1 MEDDLADLFEPQIL
15 DRGYGYYLDGAV
27 QNLRQT
33 ATQITAEVRGSQRY
47 DVTIT
52 LRNDSVMEM
61 ACDCPYAEQGKSCK
75 HMAAVLMAAEAANDA
90 TPTSSPDQSA
100 QAQQLVAQATPDQLR
115 AFLSRTLESDR
126 TLMAQFKKFMTSSTT
141 SVAEEKAE
149 IDDICATYA
158 DRNGF
163 IDYQDAEFFEA
174 EIQNYLADDLETL
187 VVEHQ
192 DDVAFAVLSHLY
204 LKLDTLDI
212 DDSAGEIME
221 ILINGSELWRR
232 VIKQSLL
239 PVKRQIFTWLAT
251 QIQRPLNA
259 IEEDVRTLLFD
270 QRFSEQEFLEARL
283 ALTAKMIQR
292 FEASSDATDWDLT
305 QWVLY
310 RAHTLTA
317 MQVDDAVLEALY
329 RRYQQYSAVRNDYV
343 NFCLRKQRVAQAISL
358 LQEGKRVNRDLPGVV
373 VEDSRRL
380 AKIYQQQHDI
390 VNYRQE
396 FWRLVTQYH
405 VADLADFKAYK
416 ATFSPEAWPVQRTKL
431 FQALQSQVDPAR
443 LAPLYAYEDLKP
455 ELLQA
460 ILAEKGIAGLQ
471 KYGPM
476 LKNQYAAQII
486 RKYAQY
492 VDQAMTSTG
501 PRKHYREIVDLLRE
515 MARYPLGDLQAQ
527 QLIQDWQQRY
537 PRRSAMLDELAR
549 FKS

>member
-1 MEDDLADLFEPQIL
+1 MEDDLVDLFEPQIL

-47 DVTIT
+47 DVMIT
-52 LRNDSVMEM
+52 LWNDSVMEM
-61 ACDCPYAEQGKSCK
+61 ACDCPYAAQGKSCK

-90 TPTSSPDQSA
+90 TPTSSPNQSA

-115 AFLSRTLESDR
+115 EFLSRTLASDR
-126 TLMAQFKKFMTSSTT
+126 TLMTQFKKFMTSSTT

-149 IDDICATYA
+149 IDDICASYA
-158 DRNGF
+158 DRSGF

-232 VIKQSLL
+232 VIKQSLP

-259 IEEDVRTLLFD
+259 IEEDVRTLLFG
-270 QRFSEQEFLEARL
+270 QGFSEQEFFEARL

-317 MQVDDAVLEALY
+317 MQADDTVLEALY
-329 RRYQQYSAVRNDYV
+329 RRYPQYSAVRNDYV

-380 AKIYQQQHDI
+380 AKIYQQQQDTA
-390 VNYRQE
+390 NYRQE
-396 FWRLVTQYH
+396 LWRLVTKYH

-416 ATFSPEAWPVQRTKL
+416 ATFSPATWPAQRTKL
-431 FQALQSQVDPAR
+431 FQALQSQADPAR

-476 LKNQYAAQII
+476 LKNQYAAKII
-486 RKYAQY
+486 HKYAQY
-492 VDQAMTSTG
+492 ADQAMTSTG

-515 MARYPLGDLQAQ
+515 MVRYPLGDLQAQ

-537 PRRSAMLDELAR
+537 PRRSAMLDELAQ
-549 FKS
+549 FEL

>member
-52 LRNDSVMEM
+52 LWNDSVMEM

-90 TPTSSPDQSA
+90 TPASSPDQSA
-100 QAQQLVAQATPDQLR
+100 QAQQLVTQATPDQLR
-115 AFLSRTLESDR
+115 AFLSRTLASDR
-126 TLMAQFKKFMTSSTT
+126 TLMTQFKKFMTSSTT

-149 IDDICATYA
+149 IDDICASYA

-187 VVEHQ
+187 VVDHQ

-232 VIKQSLL
+232 VIKQAAL
-239 PVKRQIFTWLAT
+239 PIKRQIFTWLTT

-270 QRFSEQEFLEARL
+270 QGFSEQEFLEARL

-292 FEASSDATDWDLT
+292 FESSLDATEWDLT

-317 MQVDDAVLEALY
+317 MQADDTVLEALY

-343 NFCLRKQRVAQAISL
+343 DFCLRKQHVAQAISL

-380 AKIYQQQHDI
+380 AKIYQQQQDT

-396 FWRLVTQYH
+396 LWRLVTQYH

-416 ATFSPEAWPVQRTKL
+416 ATFSPEVWPAQRAKL
-431 FQALQSQVDPAR
+431 FQALQSQADPAR

-476 LKNQYAAQII
+476 LKNQYAAKII
-486 RKYAQY
+486 HKYAQY
-492 VDQAMTSTG
+492 ADQAMTSTG

-537 PRRSAMLDELAR
+537 PRRSAMLDELAQ
-549 FKS
+549 FEL